1 MSDHE
6 DHIKDKAN
14 RARVAAGKS
23 ELNIDQ
29 YRAQVELHK
38 STARSDLLHDY
49 LVDVVD

>member
-6 DHIKDKAN
+6 DHIMDRAN
-14 RARVAAGKS
+14 RAREASGKKK
-23 ELNIDQ
+23 LNTDQ
-29 YRAQVELHK
+29 YRAQVALHK